1 MNIFRFIHGKD
12 VFEAFYKKDLAKRLL
27 VGKSASVDSEK
38 SMLSKLKAECG
49 AGFTSKLEGM
59 FKDMTLSNSI
69 NEEFKGYL
77 LNTGKSLEG
86 VDLTVRVLTTGCWPG
101 HNQVRIILLMTRK
114 IPIATR

>member
-1 MNIFRFIHGKD
+1 MFPTLLKKLLC
-12 VFEAFYKKDLAKRLL
+12 VFFFFF
-27 VGKSASVDSEK
+27 S
-38 SMLSKLKAECG
+38 
-49 AGFTSKLEGM
+49 GM

-101 HNQVRIILLMTRK
+101 HNQTLNITVPRIPAAAFDVFKSFFLGKQDSIN
-114 IPIATR
+114 

>member
-1 MNIFRFIHGKD
+1 MT
-12 VFEAFYKKDLAKRLL
+12 VFTTLL
-27 VGKSASVDSEK
+27 KNCFFF
-38 SMLSKLKAECG
+38 LS
-49 AGFTSKLEGM
+49 GM

-101 HNQVRIILLMTRK
+101 HNQTLNITVPRIPAAAFDVFKSFFLGKLL
-114 IPIATR
+114 